1 MHCYK
6 HTVRKTKQKNK
17 QKKKQKLVNIVKT
30 GENADSQCIFPFS
43 AIFSTFKDDNHRL
56 SIISFTVVDCFDDVY
71 VGSDLEKI
79 L

>member
-1 MHCYK
+1 MHYYK
-6 HTVRKTKQKNK
+6 HIVKKTKQKK
-17 QKKKQKLVNIVKT
+17 KLVNIVKT

-71 VGSDLEKI
+71 VGKNILRSTEKNS
-79 L
+79 